1 MRELIGVTPP
11 ELNIAIDHFI
21 TSDGTR
27 LVWREMGQANHEK
40 ARPVILLHG
49 LFSNAE
55 INWIKYGHA
64 ATIAAPIAGRG
75 RRVIMPDF
83 RAHGMSD
90 APHDP
95 ACYPPDI
102 LARDVEELVAHLGLA
117 DFDLGGF
124 SLGARTA
131 VRCVVRGMRPHRLIL
146 GGMGLEGLAGMA
158 ERGSFFRRAIAA
170 YETAKRG
177 DDVWMAVQFIKTMKV
192 DRVAADL
199 LLQSLVATLPVDLAT
214 ITMPTLVVCGS
225 EDSDNGSA
233 AALAAALSDARHVAV
248 PGTHMSSVTFAAMG
262 EAMAAFLSA

>member
-1 MRELIGVTPP
+1 MGP
-11 ELNIAIDHFI
+11 EER
-21 TSDGTR
+21 DG
-27 LVWREMGQANHEK
+27 G
-40 ARPVILLHG
+40 RPVILLHG

-102 LARDVEELVAHLGLA
+102 LARDVEELVAHLGLS

-131 VRCVVRGMRPHRLIL
+131 VRCVVRGMTPRRLIL

-177 DDVWMAVQFIKTMKV
+177 DDVWMAIQFMKTMKV
-192 DRVAADL
+192 DRIAAGL
-199 LLQSLVATLPVDLAT
+199 LLPSLVATLPDALSALA
-214 ITMPTLVVCGS
+214 MPTLVVCG
-225 EDSDNGSA
+225 EQDSDNGSA

-248 PGTHMSSVTFAAMG
+248 PGTHMSSVTFAALG